1 MRKLPAIPIAHLAAL
16 LLALAAAAS
25 AAQWGLRLF
34 GPGRASMPAGAVEG
48 VTVAGLASGASSL
61 FGAAPP
67 TPGPAAPRYRLWG
80 VIGGGAHAGAALIGR
95 DSAPAQAFPVGA
107 EIAPGVRLVD
117 TGFGSAVLLQDGM
130 RTTLRTPG
138 AGTRDTIAP
147 TSSAF
152 APSPQVGGE
161 AATTAS
167 PGSPRAESAAAEAAH
182 MRELATQSH

>member
-1 MRKLPAIPIAHLAAL
+1 MRKLPTLPIAHLATV
-16 LLALAAAAS
+16 LLALATAAS

-34 GPGRASMPAGAVEG
+34 GPGQGRTPAGAVEG
-48 VTVAGLASGASSL
+48 ITVAGLASGASSL

-67 TPGPAAPRYRLWG
+67 APGPAAPSYRLWG

-117 TGFGSAVLLQDGM
+117 TGFGSAVLLQGGM

-138 AGTRDTIAP
+138 AGTRGGIAP
-147 TSSAF
+147 PPSASASS
-152 APSPQVGGE
+152 PPVGGE
-161 AATTAS
+161 APAATQA
-167 PGSPRAESAAAEAAH
+167 SPRAESAAAEAAH
-182 MRELATQSH
+182 MRELATH